1 MNALDCLPFAMQPAV
16 KKATFQIT
24 NPENKAAAEKA
35 LKAFGADL
43 RDRVVVAQW

>member
-24 NPENKAAAEKA
+24 NPENK
-35 LKAFGADL
+35 D
-43 RDRVVVAQW
+43 VTSHCTS